1 VAGSLALI
9 MGIAHPWVKRA
20 PFTPAM
26 LYLLIGAVLGPW
38 IGGVARIDPIKHAAW
53 LLHGA
58 EIAVIIS
65 LFTVGMKLRV
75 GPWDRKLRPALCL
88 AFVSMTF
95 TVALVAGVGVA
106 WLGLS
111 WGAAILF
118 GAVIAPTDPVLASE
132 VQLKHPHDTDN
143 VRLTLSAEA
152 GLNDGTAF
160 PFVML
165 GLAWLH
171 GDDLGAGAWRWWSI
185 DVVWAVCGGLAIGS
199 ALGYAFGLILARMTT
214 KFRQVRFGE
223 YFVLGLIGV
232 SYAVAVAAHAYGF
245 LSVFAAGMALRSVER
260 SASPKDPVTVQTTV
274 PSGAIKKVGEDLAT
288 DARTAPGYMAGV
300 LLTTNEQLD
309 HLLEVT
315 LVLVVGITL
324 ATAGLAWEIVWLAP
338 LLFFVIRPVA
348 VLPILAVRRFSL
360 FEFGSVAWFGIRG
373 VGSIYYLF
381 YAISEG
387 LPESLARQ
395 LISLTMTLVAV
406 SIIIHG
412 ITVTPWLAFKEK

>member
-1 VAGSLALI
+1 
-9 MGIAHPWVKRA
+9 MGVAHPWVERA

-26 LYLLIGAVLGPW
+26 VYLLIGAALGPW
-38 IGGVARIDPIKHAAW
+38 VAGVARIDPIEHAAW
-53 LLHGA
+53 LHHGA
-58 EIAVIIS
+58 EIAVLIS

-75 GPWDRKLRPALCL
+75 DPWDPRLRPALCL
-88 AFVSMTF
+88 AFVSMTI
-95 TVALVAGVGVA
+95 TVGLVAGAGVA

-171 GDDLGAGAWRWWSI
+171 GEALGAGAWRWWSV
-185 DVVWAVCGGLAIGS
+185 DVVWAVCGGLVIG
-199 ALGYAFGLILARMTT
+199 ALLGYGVGLILGRMTAR
-214 KFRQVRFGE
+214 FRQVGFGE
-223 YFVLGLIGV
+223 YFVLGVIGV
-232 SYAVAVAAHAYGF
+232 SYAAAVEARAYGF

-260 SASPKDPVTVQTTV
+260 RASPKAPVTVRTTV
-274 PSGAIKKVGEDLAT
+274 QSGAVGKIGEELAA
-288 DARTAPGYMAGV
+288 DQRTAPGYMAGV

-309 HLLEVT
+309 HLLEIT
-315 LVLVVGITL
+315 LVLVVGVTL
-324 ATAGLAWEIVWLAP
+324 ASAGIAWEILWLAP

-348 VLPILAVRRFSL
+348 VLPLLAVRRFSL
-360 FEFGSVAWFGIRG
+360 FEFTSVAWFGIRG
-373 VGSIYYLF
+373 IGSIYYLF

-387 LPESLARQ
+387 LPEPLARQ
-395 LISLTMTLVAV
+395 LVSLTVTLVAV
-406 SIIIHG
+406 SIMVHG
-412 ITVTPWLAFKEK
+412 ITVTPWIALQKK